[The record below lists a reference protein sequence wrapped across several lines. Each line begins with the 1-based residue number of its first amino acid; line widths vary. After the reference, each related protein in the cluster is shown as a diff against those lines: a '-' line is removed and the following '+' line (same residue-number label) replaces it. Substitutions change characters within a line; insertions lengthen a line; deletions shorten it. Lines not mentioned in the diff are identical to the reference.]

1 VGSKLHRLG
10 VQLTLAA
17 IVVGLTVYASGAFAS
32 AAANPPALMTY
43 ITGLPTSP
51 SVWVADAADGSSP
64 LPLGPASSAQI
75 SPSGGE
81 VAAVNVEKP
90 TNAWT
95 LSLYPTVV
103 GTPSSTLIPQRPQ
116 PMNLLAWSP
125 DSRLILVTVGTSPA
139 QLMIVDTTTS
149 QSRAIATGV
158 IYGASFAPG
167 PSDSVV
173 YARALLNK
181 TAVNIYTTTAAGTD
195 THQLTNDGHSE
206 DPLWGPGGIVYS
218 RATARAK
225 NPNPELQLWE
235 MNADGS
241 GARPLT
247 SVGVQRQLEGLIA
260 VAFSRNGQH
269 LLANLV
275 GPTGSNAAEPYAV
288 DLSGPKATWR
298 DLTGQGSGYIG
309 DAISANGKTILVTKG
324 TAKDLKALSVV
335 TFPWSGGKPTTIVKQ
350 GGYAS
355 WNRSQ

>member
-1 VGSKLHRLG
+1 MGSKLHRSG

-17 IVVGLTVYASGAFAS
+17 IVVGLMACASGAFAS
-32 AAANPPALMTY
+32 AAAGPPALMTY
-43 ITGLPTSP
+43 IAGLPTSP
-51 SVWVADAADGSSP
+51 SVWVADAGDGSSARY
-64 LPLGPASSAQI
+64 LGQASSAQI
-75 SPSGGE
+75 SPDGGE
-81 VAAVNVEKP
+81 VAAVSIEKS

-95 LSLYPTVV
+95 LSLYSTVAA
-103 GTPSSTLIPQRPQ
+103 TAPSTIIPKRPQ

-139 QLMIVDTTTS
+139 QLMIVDTTTG

-173 YARALLNK
+173 YARAMLNR
-181 TAVNIYTTTAAGTD
+181 TAVNIYTTSSAGTD
-195 THQLTNDGHSE
+195 THQLTSDGHSE
-206 DPLWGPGGIVYS
+206 DPLWGPGGIIFS
-218 RATARAK
+218 RATARPK
-225 NPNPELQLWE
+225 NAYPELQLWE

-241 GARPLT
+241 GAHQLPSVHVT
-247 SVGVQRQLEGLIA
+247 SNLEGLIA
-260 VAFSRNGQH
+260 VGSSLNGQH

-275 GPTGSNAAEPYAV
+275 GPTGSNTAEPYV
-288 DLSGPKATWR
+288 IGLSGHKPQWR

-309 DAISANGKTILVTKG
+309 DAISANGNRILVTKG

-335 TFPWSGGKPTTIVKQ
+335 IFPWGPGGKPTTIVKQ

-355 WNRSQ
+355 WNQ